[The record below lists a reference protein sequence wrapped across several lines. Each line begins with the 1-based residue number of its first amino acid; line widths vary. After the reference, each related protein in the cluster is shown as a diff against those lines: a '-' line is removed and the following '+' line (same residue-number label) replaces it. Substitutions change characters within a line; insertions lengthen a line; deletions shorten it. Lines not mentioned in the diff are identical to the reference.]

1 MSDAAQ
7 QTNKANCYNLGRRI
21 SGIKTDKTGTGQTW
35 LSAKLRRSG
44 DKRDHTVCA
53 FGQHADD
60 LIARFRDGDEV
71 KVFGYFRPKTF
82 QPADRS
88 KPITFQQFRI
98 LWSGTRQQAN
108 PADTAGQ
115 RTSARA

>member
-7 QTNKANCYNLGRRI
+7 QTPPPKRYDLVGRLT
-21 SGIKTDKTGTGQTW
+21 GIKTGKTGANETW
-35 LSAKLRRSG
+35 VSAKLRRIG
-44 DKRDHTVCA
+44 DKRTHTVCA

-60 LIARFRDGDEV
+60 LLARFRDGDEV
-71 KVFGYFRPKTF
+71 KVFGYFRSKTF

-115 RTSARA
+115 REQQHA